1 MRLVSRTRVP
11 QATLALLGQ
20 FGDRPGAQT
29 MPLKFTPGREVYDPD
44 RRMVVFFARDDDMLL
59 RRRGHP
65 LKVRIQAIAREN
77 YRKRL

>member
-1 MRLVSRTRVP
+1 
-11 QATLALLGQ
+11 
-20 FGDRPGAQT
+20 